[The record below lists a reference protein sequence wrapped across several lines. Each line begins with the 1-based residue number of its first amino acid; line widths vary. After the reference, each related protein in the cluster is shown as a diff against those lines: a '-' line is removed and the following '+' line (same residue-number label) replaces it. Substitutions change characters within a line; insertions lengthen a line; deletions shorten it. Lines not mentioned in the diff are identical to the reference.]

1 MYFNT
6 LNFFAFFV
14 TVFLVYRF
22 ACRINVGALVLLAA
36 SIIFYVVAGLF
47 DSLLIASLIGLN
59 WLVIATIRNDR
70 WRIVTAVIL
79 NIGVLAYIKYRA
91 FFAGSGIAD
100 GTAYIDTVLP
110 LGISFYTFQLLA
122 FQIDAKSDVSLK
134 KQSGLSFALFIGFFP
149 QLIAGPIV
157 RAQELLP
164 QIKRVVAGNPRKLR
178 LLSLGLGLCLVGLTK
193 KVIFADSLSPIVDN
207 LFFLESPSMFEAW
220 QAAWLFTFQIY
231 FDFSG
236 YSDIAVGCAYLL
248 GIRLPWNF
256 RTPYMSLSPREFWQ
270 RWHITLSTWIRDYL
284 YIPLGGH
291 NGGRLRQIMTLL
303 FVMGLAGLWHGADQT
318 FIFWGLGWG
327 VYIAITRLLNSSH
340 LRFTRSNFLKPVN
353 WLAHML
359 VVVVL
364 WVFFRAPNMDVAF
377 TYLDAMFSFE
387 KMGVPENATLIL
399 CGCASLMLLHVIEA
413 KYSQTSRCIYFLRRI
428 NGPFCWGLFM
438 GLCLWLV
445 LLPSYDVNPFI
456 YFRF

>member
-6 LNFFAFFV
+6 LNFFLFFL

-22 ACRINVGALVLLAA
+22 ACRLNAGALVLLAA
-36 SIIFYVVAGLF
+36 SIVFYVVAGLF
-47 DSLLIASLIGLN
+47 DSLLIAGLIGLN

-70 WRIVTAVIL
+70 WRISTAVVL
-79 NIGVLAYIKYRA
+79 NIGVLVYVKYRA

-122 FQIDAKSDVSLK
+122 FQIDAKSNPSLK
-134 KQSGLSFALFIGFFP
+134 TQSGLSFPLFIGFFP

-178 LLSLGLGLCLVGLTK
+178 LISLGLGLCLLGLTK

-207 LFFLESPSMFEAW
+207 LFFLESPTMFEAW
-220 QAAWLFTFQIY
+220 QGAWLFTFQIY

-248 GIRLPWNF
+248 GIRLAWNF

-284 YIPLGGH
+284 YIPLGG
-291 NGGRLRQIMTLL
+291 NKGGKFRQIMTLL

-327 VYIAITRLLNSSH
+327 AYIAVNRILNSSQLSFTQSKL
-340 LRFTRSNFLKPVN
+340 LRPIT
-353 WLAHML
+353 WAAHML

-364 WVFFRAPNMDVAF
+364 WVFFRAPNTDAAF
-377 TYLDAMFSFE
+377 RHLDAMFSFN
-387 KMGVPENATLIL
+387 KLAAPDSAALIL
-399 CGCASLMLLHVIEA
+399 CGCVSLMLLHVIEA
-413 KYSQTSRCIYFLRRI
+413 KCTQTLRSVYFLRRI
-428 NGPFCWGLFM
+428 NGPFFWGLSI

-445 LLPSYDVNPFI
+445 MLPSYDVNPFI